1 MPVPG
6 EIVDFD
12 TEISKLEREISE
24 LERAVEEQEK
34 QSNLLKA
41 WQHYQNQ
48 LNVEEEGEDIL
59 RARVQGLKHQI
70 DTLKELKGVAITG
83 VTTEIIGQDKLFL
96 KKKKQLNGVCGH
108 VEFQLKMHIDESMD
122 MNTTVSS
129 KITHLSISASEC
141 VYRDLKDTVEQ
152 LAEEGNVQGF
162 LTLLRPYNTWYKTRQ
177 KTFEH
182 FVNTYQKI
190 ATRPNLQV
198 LNLTHPVKKCSF
210 EIVWSFR
217 VTDTYSVLPDIQL
230 FVHVPKKVRD
240 PNREILESASDKFQ
254 LMLKELGIEKTLNA
268 LVALL
273 EK

>member
-1 MPVPG
+1 MHDSYNNIEVKEMPVPG

-141 VYRDLKDTVEQ
+141 VYRDLKDTVE
-152 LAEEGNVQGF
+152 
-162 LTLLRPYNTWYKTRQ
+162 
-177 KTFEH
+177 H
-182 FVNTYQKI
+182 
-190 ATRPNLQV
+190 
-198 LNLTHPVKKCSF
+198 SF